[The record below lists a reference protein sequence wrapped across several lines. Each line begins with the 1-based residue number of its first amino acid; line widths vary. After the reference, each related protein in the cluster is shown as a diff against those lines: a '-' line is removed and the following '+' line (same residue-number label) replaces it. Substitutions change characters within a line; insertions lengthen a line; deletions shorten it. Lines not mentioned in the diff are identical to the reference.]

1 MRKFAILFTF
11 GILNLISCENTWD
24 KHFQN
29 AEQGEGNRS
38 SSNLY
43 EYLQEKPEYSKF
55 FSLIQSTV
63 AGRELA
69 KNQILTCWA
78 VSNEGMPELSGL
90 DSTRRERL
98 VKNHINNMALYTP
111 KLSDGKIIKMLS
123 GKNLVLQVSDS
134 KEYVLDGVDVLNMNQ
149 LCANGVVHEVA
160 TVIEPRQS
168 VFEYMM
174 SAGEEYSIF
183 RNYLL
188 SQSDTLFRPDLSFPV
203 GVNETGNTV
212 YDSVFSISNSFFSHA
227 DIQDENNDYTLFL
240 PSDDVIREAITEIS
254 DFYGR
259 GLTESD
265 TLEFFDW
272 IMKAVF
278 YKERIENYDAHVAL
292 ESVFQKDWRTAYQ
305 KITGT
310 PYEASNGL
318 VYKMAKMHVPQN
330 LLVKSYENLLSA
342 TYQKLDEQQ
351 KEEFV
356 TLTNVKENFNP
367 AYTWNSKK
375 YMQIYYVA
383 NAPERS
389 FTWTMTET
397 DARGN
402 IVAARVVPGTYQVQ
416 MAFRPYYCGKQ
427 TVSINGTVVTKEW
440 NVGNHAGQDAVYFTM
455 GEITI
460 PEENGLTEVKV
471 KTEHVSGGDARLII
485 YGIKLIADPSSI
497 Y

>member
-1 MRKFAILFTF
+1 MRKFAILFTI
-11 GILNLISCENTWD
+11 GILSLSSCEDTWD
-24 KHFQN
+24 KHFEN
-29 AEQGEGNRS
+29 AGQGEGNRS

-43 EYLQEKPEYSKF
+43 EYLQEKPEYSEF

-63 AGRELA
+63 AGQELA

-78 VSNEGMPELSGL
+78 VNNEGMPDISAL
-90 DSTRRERL
+90 DSVGREKL

-123 GKNLVLQVSDS
+123 GKNLILQLSDS
-134 KEYVLDGVDVLNMNQ
+134 TGYVLDGVGVRNMNQ
-149 LCANGVVHEVA
+149 LCANGVVHELAKAVM
-160 TVIEPRQS
+160 PRQN

-174 SAGEEYSIF
+174 DAGEEYSIF

-188 SQSDTLFRPDLSFPV
+188 EQSDTLFRPDLSFPV

-212 YDSVFSISNSFFSHA
+212 YDSVFSISNPFFDEA
-227 DIQDENNDYTLFL
+227 DIQNENEDYTLFL
-240 PSDDVIREAITEIS
+240 PCDDVIREAISEIS
-254 DFYGR
+254 GFYGR

-278 YKERIENYDAHVAL
+278 YDEKIENYNTHVAL
-292 ESVFQKDWRTAYQ
+292 ESVFKKDWRTAYQ
-305 KITGT
+305 KIAGA
-310 PYEASNGL
+310 PFEASNGL
-318 VYKMAKMHVPQN
+318 VYKMQKMHVPQN

-351 KEEFV
+351 REEFV
-356 TLTNVKENFNP
+356 TLTNAKDNVNF

-375 YMQIYYVA
+375 YVQIYYVA

-389 FTWTMTET
+389 FTWTMTDT
-397 DARGN
+397 DAKGN
-402 IVAARVVPGTYQVQ
+402 TVAARVVPGTYKVQ

-427 TVSINGTVVTKEW
+427 SVSVNGTEILTEW
-440 NVGNHAGQDAVYFTM
+440 NLGGYAGQDAKYFDM

-460 PEENGLTEVKV
+460 PETSGLTEVKV
-471 KTEHVSGGDARLII
+471 KTSHISGGDARLII

>member
-1 MRKFAILFTF
+1 MRKLAILFTF
-11 GILNLISCENTWD
+11 GIFGLISCENTWD
-24 KHFQN
+24 KHFEN
-29 AEQGEGNRS
+29 DEQGEGNRFS
-38 SSNLY
+38 GNLY
-43 EYLQEKPEYSKF
+43 EYLQEKPEYSEF

-63 AGRELA
+63 AGQELA
-69 KNQILTCWA
+69 KNQILTCWTIG
-78 VSNEGMPELSGL
+78 NENMPDLSGL
-90 DSTRRERL
+90 DSVGREML

-123 GKNLVLQVSDS
+123 GKNLVLRGNAPD
-134 KEYVLDGVDVLNMNQ
+134 YALDGIEVLNMNQ
-149 LCANGVVHEVA
+149 LCANGVIHEVA
-160 TVIEPRQS
+160 EPMLPRQS
-168 VFEYMM
+168 IFEYMM
-174 SAGEEYSIF
+174 NAGEEYSIF

-188 SQSDTLFRPDLSFPV
+188 SQSDTLFRPDLSFPI

-212 YDSVFSISNSFFSHA
+212 YDSVFSINNSFFSKA

-240 PSDDVIREAITEIS
+240 PSDDVVREAITEVS

-278 YKERIENYDAHVAL
+278 YNGKIENYDSHVAL

-305 KITGT
+305 KIAGS

-318 VYKMAKMHVPQN
+318 VYKMEKMHVPQN

-342 TYQKLDEQQ
+342 IYQKLDDNQ
-351 KEEFV
+351 KKEFV
-356 TLTNVKENFNP
+356 TLTNIKDNFNS

-375 YMQIYYVA
+375 YISIYYVA

-389 FTWTMTET
+389 FTWTMTDT

-402 IVAARVVPGTYQVQ
+402 TVAARVVPGTYKVQ
-416 MAFRPYYCGKQ
+416 MAFRPYQCGKQ
-427 TVSINGTVVTKEW
+427 TISINGMVVTKEW
-440 NVGNHAGQDAVYFTM
+440 NIGSKTGQDAKYFDM

-460 PEENGLTEVKV
+460 PAESGLTEVKV
-471 KTEHVSGGDARLII
+471 KTEHISGGDARLII